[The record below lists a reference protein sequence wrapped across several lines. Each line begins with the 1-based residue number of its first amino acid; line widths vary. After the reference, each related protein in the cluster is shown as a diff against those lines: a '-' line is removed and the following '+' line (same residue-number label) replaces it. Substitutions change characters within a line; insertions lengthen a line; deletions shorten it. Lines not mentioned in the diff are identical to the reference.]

1 VRYAIPAAA
10 EDVRVVTGELGE
22 RAELLGAL
30 VLVLGRSDR
39 ALTSRLAAASGG

>member
-1 VRYAIPAAA
+1 V
-10 EDVRVVTGELGE
+10 GELGE

-39 ALTSRLAAASGG
+39 ALTSRLAAAAGG